1 MWLHTD
7 QMYAP
12 DAVSRLTHR
21 CVAFYSAS
29 PGHVAHDVLRCSREG
44 SAATARVGADA
55 DADAD
60 DGELGRVD
68 QPVQSMPTAT
78 PNHNLYPHLRAVG
91 QADRCG
97 RREEAELPNTR
108 VAADGVARAT
118 VDAQQQASIP
128 GGSWGAGLEPS
139 GPANGTASRALEA
152 KQEECDQLAHELA
165 RTRSASCVAW
175 GSIHGPSMGHPLG
188 AIHGPPSGGSGGS
201 SYSRMRACVHAHKI
215 RTPPPHRSSGL
226 ESAERENAVLRS
238 AAVHRDRSA
247 SSVVACMARIK
258 ADEEP
263 LVGL

>member
-1 MWLHTD
+1 MPPTRCR
-7 QMYAP
+7 A
-12 DAVSRLTHR
+12 SRTAALRSTRRRQDTLLTTC
-21 CVAFYSAS
+21 CVAHAKVRQPPPAWGQTQTQTQTTESSA
-29 PGHVAHDVLRCSREG
+29 EW
-44 SAATARVGADA
+44 T
-55 DADAD
+55 
-60 DGELGRVD
+60 
-68 QPVQSMPTAT
+68 
-78 PNHNLYPHLRAVG
+78 N
-91 QADRCG
+91 
-97 RREEAELPNTR
+97 RREEAELPSTR
-108 VAADGVARAT
+108 VAADGDARAT